1 MLGPSV
7 PAPEVLAEAALLSE
21 QFAGPPPPELV
32 AEADGASAESR
43 EQAVA
48 RVLRCLAAPAAE
60 RDAYAV
66 LALDPGASAGE
77 VKKAYWR
84 LSLLVHP
91 DKCAHPRAAE
101 AFAALAKAR
110 DELAD
115 ASGRAALD
123 ARRAEAAL
131 RAEFNAE
138 LAGKVQAAQWRRT
151 RGLAPLPGDEELLDG
166 DADARRGGR
175 EEWMT
180 ALPPE
185 RQVRAGAP
193 PVPTT
198 SVAAFS
204 RVERTGRGDTTEWTD
219 TPAERAARQQRNLLE
234 GPGVHSRPA
243 ALMGAAEQQAAAL
256 VDQYNAAKRPMSL
269 VEAHQARL
277 AAQAKAAKKAKRTG
291 EAKGGAAPA
300 ADAPQGGAPWRPFD
314 RDKDLQAPR
323 GAGTTDYMQTLPGR
337 FTGGSS
343 QPRKFL

>member
-1 MLGPSV
+1 MLGPAM
-7 PAPEVLAEAALLSE
+7 PAPELLAEAALLSE

-32 AEADGASAESR
+32 AEAEGASSESR
-43 EQAVA
+43 EQAAA
-48 RVLRCLAAPAAE
+48 RVLRCLALPDAE

-66 LALDPGASAGE
+66 LALQPGASAGE

-84 LSLLVHP
+84 LSLLIHP
-91 DKCAHPRAAE
+91 DKCSHPRAAE

-115 ASGRAALD
+115 GSARAALD

-151 RGLAPLPGDEELLDG
+151 RGLAPLPDDELLLDG
-166 DADARRGGR
+166 DADARAGGR

-185 RQVRAGAP
+185 KQVRAGAP

-204 RVERTGRGDTTEWTD
+204 RVERTGRGDTSEWTD
-219 TPAERAARQQRNLLE
+219 TPVERAARMQRNLLE
-234 GPGVHSRPA
+234 GPTASARPG
-243 ALMGAAEQQAAAL
+243 ALMGSVEQQQAAAL

-277 AAQAKAAKKAKRTG
+277 AAEAKAAKKAKRKGG
-291 EAKGGAAPA
+291 EAAAA
-300 ADAPQGGAPWRPFD
+300 EAPPGGAPWRAFD

-323 GAGTTDYMQTLPGR
+323 KSGATTDYMQTLPGR
-337 FTGGSS
+337 FQGASGN